1 MISFVSVINGAI
13 LTAKK
18 QFKTFTSLSA
28 LVPIS
33 ISILLLIFPLEYKFE
48 ALFFGTLVGYTIE
61 LIVSKISLK
70 KVLLKVD
77 CKSIKKR
84 SGNFSKIIKS
94 MPNLVFSGIIMSGCL
109 VVDQLMATL
118 AGEGAVAMINF
129 GNRISL
135 GLISILAIVWAVLY
149 PYFINYASINDFKSL
164 RKSLGIFSLLIVILM
179 VPFCGILAFFSE
191 EIISI
196 LYERGAFIKKD
207 TIIVANIQIFYFL
220 HLPLYA
226 LCMICTR
233 VVNALENTHI
243 ILIGNILLCSGFP
256 CSK

>member
-1 MISFVSVINGAI
+1 
-13 LTAKK
+13 
-18 QFKTFTSLSA
+18 
-28 LVPIS
+28 
-33 ISILLLIFPLEYKFE
+33 
-48 ALFFGTLVGYTIE
+48 
-61 LIVSKISLK
+61 
-70 KVLLKVD
+70 
-77 CKSIKKR
+77 
-84 SGNFSKIIKS
+84 
-94 MPNLVFSGIIMSGCL
+94 
-109 VVDQLMATL
+109 MATL
-118 AGEGAVAMINF
+118 AAEGAVAMINF

-243 ILIGNILLCSGFP
+243 ILIGNILLLILNVVFNLFLIDQYGVIGIPIATLVSYSLMALFWFIA
-256 CSK
+256 SNFLIRNRLKN